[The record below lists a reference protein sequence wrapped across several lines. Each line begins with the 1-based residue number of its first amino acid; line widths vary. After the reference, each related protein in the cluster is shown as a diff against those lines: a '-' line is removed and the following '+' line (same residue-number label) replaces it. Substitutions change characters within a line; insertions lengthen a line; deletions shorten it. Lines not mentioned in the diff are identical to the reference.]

1 MDTIASAKGGAA
13 GVAYSGQPEDGGFV
27 GGARGES
34 LTDGGIAGGAG
45 GGRLENGESAK
56 AARRE
61 RLAKYWDSLKFALYC
76 ATHPLDGF
84 WDLTHEK
91 RGTMAAAN
99 TILFLTLLVRVLKL
113 RYTSFVI
120 LTVYWEGL
128 NIFLYI
134 ASVLFPLILWVVG
147 NWGLTTLFDGK
158 GRLNQVYM
166 ATCYALTPYPLIQFP
181 LMILSN
187 GFTVE
192 EAEFYAVLSAISL
205 IWAGLLIV
213 AAMGQIHEYSA
224 GKNILFTVASLFAM
238 LVMIFILMI
247 FFSMISQGV
256 GYFISLARELLFRL

>member
-34 LTDGGIAGGAG
+34 LTDGGFAGGAG
-45 GGRLENGESAK
+45 GGRLENGASAK
-56 AARRE
+56 KARRE

-147 NWGLTTLFDGK
+147 NWCLTTLFDGEGNFK
-158 GRLNQVYM
+158 DIFV
-166 ATCYALTPYPLIQFP
+166 ATAYALVPIPLALIPTTLF
-181 LMILSN
+181 SN
-187 GFTVE
+187 IALKQELDIISFINTV
-192 EAEFYAVLSAISL
+192 AL
-205 IWAGLLIV
+205 IWTFLLIFV
-213 AAMGQIHEYSA
+213 GMMVTHDYTI
-224 GKNILFTVASLFAM
+224 GKNFITTIGTIVAMAFIMFVAILFTT
-238 LVMIFILMI
+238 LVGKIVSFITNIFVEIN
-247 FFSMISQGV
+247 
-256 GYFISLARELLFRL
+256 YRL

>member
-13 GVAYSGQPEDGGFV
+13 GVAYSGQPEDGGF
-27 GGARGES
+27 
-34 LTDGGIAGGAG
+34 AGGAG
-45 GGRLENGESAK
+45 GRRLENGVSAK

-192 EAEFYAVLSAISL
+192 EAEFYAVLSAISM